1 MFNSRKISYT
11 LKDEEKKL
19 FKFELSREN
28 VPFVLMD
35 LKRYFNETYQLI
47 MNIFKK
53 IFSAKKNN
61 NILDKEL
68 EKYIQE
74 LEKCELNVLRQYK
87 IILFYLILS
96 NMDVNTAEIC
106 LEFENEQEKNEL
118 LKLLKERGQQLKLF
132 KDNLDKLET
141 LKLKV
146 KVIYEKMMSLSDN
159 DNIE

>member
-11 LKDEEKKL
+11 LNEEEKKH

-87 IILFYLILS
+87 IILFYL
-96 NMDVNTAEIC
+96 
-106 LEFENEQEKNEL
+106 
-118 LKLLKERGQQLKLF
+118 KL
-132 KDNLDKLET
+132 
-141 LKLKV
+141 
-146 KVIYEKMMSLSDN
+146 
-159 DNIE
+159 

>member
-11 LKDEEKKL
+11 LNDEEKKL

-87 IILFYLILS
+87 IILFYLKLS

-118 LKLLKERGQQLKLF
+118 LKLLKERSRQLKLF

>member
-11 LKDEEKKL
+11 LNDEEKKL

-87 IILFYLILS
+87 IILFYLKLS

>member
-1 MFNSRKISYT
+1 MFNSRKISHT
-11 LKDEEKKL
+11 LNEEEKKL

-87 IILFYLILS
+87 IILFYLKLS

-118 LKLLKERGQQLKLF
+118 LKLLKERSQQLKLF

>member
-11 LKDEEKKL
+11 LNDEEKKL

-87 IILFYLILS
+87 IILFYLKLS

-118 LKLLKERGQQLKLF
+118 LKLLKERSQQLKLF

>member
-1 MFNSRKISYT
+1 MFNSRKISHT
-11 LKDEEKKL
+11 LTDEEKKL

-87 IILFYLILS
+87 IILFYLKLS

-118 LKLLKERGQQLKLF
+118 LKLLKERSQQLKLF

-146 KVIYEKMMSLSDN
+146 KVIYEKVMSLSDN

>member
-11 LKDEEKKL
+11 LNDEEKKL

-87 IILFYLILS
+87 IILFYLKLS

-118 LKLLKERGQQLKLF
+118 MKLLKERGQQLKLF

>member
-87 IILFYLILS
+87 IILFYLKLS

>member
-19 FKFELSREN
+19 FRFELSKEN
-28 VPFVLMD
+28 VPYVLIE
-35 LKRYFNETYQLI
+35 LKRNFNETYQLI

-53 IFSAKKNN
+53 IFSVKKNN
-61 NILDKEL
+61 NILANEL

-74 LEKCELNVLRQYK
+74 LEKCELNVLRHYK
-87 IILFYLILS
+87 IMMFYLQLS
-96 NMDVNTAEIC
+96 KVDINTAEIC

-118 LKLLKERGQQLKLF
+118 LKLIKERGVQLKIF
-132 KDNLDKLET
+132 KENINKLET

-146 KVIYEKMMSLSDN
+146 NVLHEIMMSLSDN
-159 DNIE
+159 DNLE

>member
-1 MFNSRKISYT
+1 MFNSRKISHT
-11 LKDEEKKL
+11 LNEEEKKL

-87 IILFYLILS
+87 IILFYLKLS